1 MAEKQNNRE
10 RLKEITDRIEAG
22 IQEMFQSGNVK
33 KYEAYL
39 RTMGRFHRYS
49 VNNVML
55 ILMQRPDATLV
66 AGYNKWQNQFGRHVM
81 RGEKGITIIA
91 PTPYKKKIEEE
102 KLDPNTQ
109 KPMLDENGDVIME
122 EKEIRIPMFR
132 PTTVFDVAQTEGKPL
147 PERVANP
154 VATLTGDVEHYEV
167 FMEALRR
174 SSPVPIR
181 ADEMDADTDG
191 YFSRTDQEIVY
202 REGMSQIQ
210 TVSAVIHEIGHAKL
224 HNYGIQQAQAAA
236 EAGTE
241 LPKPKDRNTEEVEAE
256 SISCAVCAFFGIDTG
271 ANSFGY
277 IASWSKDKKLPEF
290 RASLDTISRAADSII
305 TDVETHFAEICKE
318 RGIDLTEKTE
328 THTLQEQEES
338 PSENDEQPVT
348 PVVER
353 IVEEAAPETA
363 PEMASPPDPTMSIAA
378 MNAFGYTDGDM
389 LPLSKERALELME
402 RDVTVYMLYENNA
415 EPWQDLSE

>member
-1 MAEKQNNRE
+1 MAEKQSNRE

-22 IQEMFQSGNVK
+22 IQEMFQSGNVQ

-49 VNNVML
+49 VNNIML

-181 ADEMDADTDG
+181 AGEMDADTDG

-224 HNYGIQQAQAAA
+224 HNYGVQQANVLNAMPDRMTVQQSRLDNLYAQIETAKAELGKPFPQEEELRQKSARLAQLNIELNIDERTPMEQLAEEAPTVAKSSRPSVIEKLRAPLPAQAAV
-236 EAGTE
+236 
-241 LPKPKDRNTEEVEAE
+241 KPKSRELEV
-256 SISCAVCAFFGIDTG
+256 
-271 ANSFGY
+271 
-277 IASWSKDKKLPEF
+277 
-290 RASLDTISRAADSII
+290 
-305 TDVETHFAEICKE
+305 
-318 RGIDLTEKTE
+318 
-328 THTLQEQEES
+328 
-338 PSENDEQPVT
+338 
-348 PVVER
+348 
-353 IVEEAAPETA
+353 
-363 PEMASPPDPTMSIAA
+363 
-378 MNAFGYTDGDM
+378 
-389 LPLSKERALELME
+389 
-402 RDVTVYMLYENNA
+402 
-415 EPWQDLSE
+415 